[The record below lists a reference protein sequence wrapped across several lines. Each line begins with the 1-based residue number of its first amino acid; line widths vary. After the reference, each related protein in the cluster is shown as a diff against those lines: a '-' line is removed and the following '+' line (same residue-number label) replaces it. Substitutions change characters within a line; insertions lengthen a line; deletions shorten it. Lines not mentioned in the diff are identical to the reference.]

1 MYKIY
6 AKAKGC
12 DNRFSVW
19 DKKTYKTR
27 ESALNRMKILK
38 KKYGKKGRY
47 NPAFAFDVR
56 KKWGNEDMKKI
67 KFISAEKVNRCK
79 SKWHKSFSIKSARKR
94 AGRKQIYRTPSG
106 VYVWRK

>member
-56 KKWGNEDMKKI
+56 KK
-67 KFISAEKVNRCK
+67 
-79 SKWHKSFSIKSARKR
+79 
-94 AGRKQIYRTPSG
+94 
-106 VYVWRK
+106 